1 MTRSTSG
8 LRYSAEVAL
17 LALGIFTSV
26 GALYFGKELIL
37 PLILALVLRLIFGP
51 AQRFLT
57 ERGRLPASL
66 AAILLVLVCFSAIAI
81 AAFTMSVPASN
92 WLQKAPETLP
102 LLKEKLAV
110 LRQPIDYLQQG
121 LRELENAT
129 TATGQQSP
137 SEPTVTVKQPS
148 VLAGHLA
155 TGTATTLAR
164 LFTTMVFLFFLLA
177 SGDRLLRGYIEVL
190 PRISDKKQALD
201 IANEIEHK
209 ITTYLVTVTLM
220 NIAVGVATGSVM
232 WGIGLGDPLL
242 WGIAAFLLNYI
253 PILGPFAGMVMFFA
267 AGVLT
272 YEWPWY
278 AFMPAGAY
286 LLIHIVEG
294 EIVTPMLLSSR
305 LTLNPVLVIVS
316 LFFWHT
322 LWGIPGA
329 LLAVPLLA
337 IIKILCDRIDQF
349 KPIGHIIGS

>member
-1 MTRSTSG
+1 MTRSVSG
-8 LRYSAEVAL
+8 LRYSADVTL
-17 LALGIFTSV
+17 LALGIFAFV
-26 GALYFGKELIL
+26 LALYFGKELTL
-37 PLILALVLRLIFGP
+37 PLVLALVLRLIFGP

-57 ERGRLPASL
+57 DRGRLPSSL
-66 AAILLVLVCFSAIAI
+66 AAILLVLVFFSAIAI
-81 AAFTMSVPASN
+81 AAFSMSLPASK

-121 LRELENAT
+121 LKELENAT
-129 TATGQQSP
+129 AATGQESI

-155 TGTATTLAR
+155 SGTANTLAR
-164 LFTTMVFLFFLLA
+164 FFTTMVFLFFLLA
-177 SGDRLLRGYIEVL
+177 SGDRLLRGFIEVL
-190 PRISDKKQALD
+190 PRFSDKKQALD
-201 IANEIEHK
+201 IANEIELS

-220 NIAVGVATGSVM
+220 NIAVGIATGLVM
-232 WGIGLGDPLL
+232 WGLGLGDPFL
-242 WGIAAFLLNYI
+242 WGTAAFLLNYI
-253 PILGPFAGMVMFFA
+253 PILGPFAGVIMFFA

-278 AFMPAGAY
+278 AFIPAGCY
-286 LLIHIVEG
+286 LLIHVVEG
-294 EIVTPMLLSSR
+294 ETITPMLLASR
-305 LTLNPVLVIVS
+305 LTLNPILVIVS

-337 IIKILCDRIDQF
+337 ILKILCDRIDQL